1 MEFKRKKFLNQL
13 AVIFAWFWIPLL
25 PEKERSAALKTYSI
39 NIDTAAVFSYLTQLV
54 LFFFLMVGGALSY
67 QEQIFNQLYPAAVKT
82 GDERVTI
89 GFFMQGGLVTLIS
102 YLFTFR
108 GFISTLGFVDAA
120 VRIITYAVLKEPI
133 GSIFC
138 ALPIAVYRLIKRIW
152 NQWRENVDFGPITPD
167 EIKTVSGKGSDEI
180 FILSARQKDWNPA
193 ITVRYNGIDFHP
205 SEPVPVRHGN
215 HMRYSYRLSRQDE
228 NEIIRRL
235 IVFEVKE

>member
-1 MEFKRKKFLNQL
+1 MKFKQKEFFDQLTAFL
-13 AVIFAWFWIPLL
+13 AWFWIPLL

-54 LFFFLMVGGALSY
+54 LFFFLMVSGALSY
-67 QEQIFNQLYPAAVKT
+67 QEQIFDQLYPTAVKT

-108 GFISTLGFVDAA
+108 GFFSTLGFIDAA

-133 GSIFC
+133 GSLFC
-138 ALPIAVYRLIKRIW
+138 ALPIATYRFAKRFW
-152 NQWRENVDFGPITPD
+152 DQWRENVEFGPITPD
-167 EIKTVSGKGSDEI
+167 EIKTIPGKGSNEI
-180 FILSARQKDWNPA
+180 IVLSARQKDWHPA

-205 SEPVPVRHGN
+205 SEPVCVKHGN
-215 HMRYSYRLSRQDE
+215 HMRYSYRLLRQDE